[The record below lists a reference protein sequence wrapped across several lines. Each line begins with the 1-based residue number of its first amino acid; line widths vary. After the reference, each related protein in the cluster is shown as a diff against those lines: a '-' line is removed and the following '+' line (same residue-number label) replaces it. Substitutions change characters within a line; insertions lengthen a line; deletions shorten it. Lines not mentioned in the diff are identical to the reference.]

1 MEEEKNPYESQRFM
15 TQEEVAKVLDLTTKK
30 VDLIERSALRKLK
43 YKMLKKYK
51 KEDLL

>member
-1 MEEEKNPYESQRFM
+1 MEEKKPYEYQRYM
-15 TQEEVAKVLDLTTKK
+15 TQEEVAIELNLTRSK
-30 VDLIERSALRKLK
+30 VDLIERIALRKLK